1 MFESVQDI
9 VEVHDQTAEGCQELQ
24 YDNGTQLIC
33 ASFELPGVEDHEQPA
48 DMVQE
53 LQHADG
59 LQSICANLELA
70 GNMLLNS
77 FDKQLDLGVGN
88 VAMYYLCSTNFVLNI
103 LIQMSIVGKLS

>member
-1 MFESVQDI
+1 MQCLMMSFQKI
-9 VEVHDQTAEGCQELQ
+9 V
-24 YDNGTQLIC
+24 
-33 ASFELPGVEDHEQPA
+33 GVEDHEQPA

-88 VAMYYLCSTNFVLNI
+88 VAMYILCSTNFVLNI